1 MEYVLIDY
9 NNLRNAEMISFARII
24 IQHINKNANFTA
36 PIPNAADFVNTIFDY
51 ETALS
56 QMQVIK
62 TGRR

>member
-9 NNLRNAEMISFARII
+9 NNLRDAEMISFARII
-24 IQHINKNANFTA
+24 IQHINKNANFT
-36 PIPNAADFVNTIFDY
+36 PPVPNAADFVTTTADY
-51 ETALS
+51 KTALL